1 MIADEI
7 WVLTAFSV
15 VPQNNVGGEKV
26 LPIEVEGVLYE
37 MEDVSECR
45 VYG

>member
-1 MIADEI
+1 M
-7 WVLTAFSV
+7 
-15 VPQNNVGGEKV
+15 NKKV

-45 VYG
+45 VYGEANPVLG